1 MFFLKAAAAAEEEER
16 VEEEEEVEEEERV
29 EEEEEEK
36 EDVWAWTSPRCSSDS
51 TDRSPTRSQSKALDR
66 ELGRGEKGKMDGDED
81 KGKEEETRTRTRR
94 TRSRTRRAHS
104 VEQDT
109 WSTQQDA
116 CGAQSSTL
124 ERGVGRERSMKRRK
138 RIRTYGA
145 GWRML
150 PRAQLALS
158 ARCSRGALAHRLTR
172 CHPRP
177 PLAPSPSPSLAPS
190 PSPAV
195 ATPQPTLA
203 RPPRSPRRF
212 RVNDAACAEL
222 AKVTGPVA
230 VITVAGLYRTG
241 KSFILNQLAGGQSGF
256 DIGGSVG
263 AVPLETGVARHTT
276 DRTDMC
282 MEPCR
287 ARALGQSRARRACGC
302 GSSKRGSWT
311 RRSLPRT

>member
-1 MFFLKAAAAAEEEER
+1 M
-16 VEEEEEVEEEERV
+16 
-29 EEEEEEK
+29 
-36 EDVWAWTSPRCSSDS
+36 
-51 TDRSPTRSQSKALDR
+51 
-66 ELGRGEKGKMDGDED
+66 
-81 KGKEEETRTRTRR
+81 
-94 TRSRTRRAHS
+94 
-104 VEQDT
+104 
-109 WSTQQDA
+109 
-116 CGAQSSTL
+116 
-124 ERGVGRERSMKRRK
+124 
-138 RIRTYGA
+138 
-145 GWRML
+145 
-150 PRAQLALS
+150 
-158 ARCSRGALAHRLTR
+158 
-172 CHPRP
+172 
-177 PLAPSPSPSLAPS
+177 
-190 PSPAV
+190 
-195 ATPQPTLA
+195 
-203 RPPRSPRRF
+203 
-212 RVNDAACAEL
+212 NDAACAEL